1 MIGDTSVASPRSD
14 DSQIL
19 RVEVRGHWSVLDL
32 VRQLD
37 AIDYLYRS
45 DMIVKCFVNGYSLRF
60 TKEIR
65 SFLLFGDNAPAIDEI
80 TQGGLQVKSINYSS
94 PGWQDL
100 AGMGKGIEMISGL
113 IASFHPT
120 QERRNKRT
128 PEVAAKKIEL
138 DEARQELLIKRI
150 EIMRSV
156 GFNKIEIEAIARRWL
171 QAEFTLKTFVER
183 KMIVR
188 TTIKESGKLASA

>member
-1 MIGDTSVASPRSD
+1 
-14 DSQIL
+14 
-19 RVEVRGHWSVLDL
+19 
-32 VRQLD
+32 
-37 AIDYLYRS
+37 
-45 DMIVKCFVNGYSLRF
+45 MIVKCFVNGYSLRF